1 MSTALQRDRS
11 QAPYG
16 FARNEIA
23 GEQALSAVYRYF
35 AISLY
40 LLIATSVVT
49 LVSTGKL
56 DPLSTIVPPVALALK
71 AIRWW
76 RGDPPELSHRAAT
89 FMTIAYFLFFPFD
102 LWLFSRAL
110 AEGAPNP
117 ALYAALLASIHL
129 MLFAMVVRLFSAT
142 TTRDYLFLAMLS
154 FAMILVAAI
163 LTVDTTFLVFFLAF
177 LVLAVA
183 TFVGL
188 EMRRSAEGAVSPPL
202 PMGSPAA
209 RRLSKALSVTAF
221 VVAAASLLLGT
232 AIFFILPRF
241 TAGYLSGLN
250 LQPSL
255 ISGFSDNVELGQI
268 GTIKKNSAVVMRIR
282 STSDVAQMQT
292 VRWRGIALTTF
303 DGRRWTRELREPN
316 TLYPDIGTGWFGLG
330 NIPVEVH
337 RNSRRLAYVVLLEPM
352 ATDALFLPAYAVQV
366 RGRFSPEIE
375 RAGRFSARSYLW
387 MDFTHSVIN
396 PFHNVTK
403 LRYEGVSYVP
413 RVPPELL
420 RASRAEYSEDVRQLY
435 LQLPP
440 LDPRISA
447 LARDITRNA
456 KTPYDKAAA
465 IERHLRTRYGYTL
478 DLSGTPGDNNP
489 LGYFLFT
496 RRAGHCEYFASA
508 MTVML
513 RTLGVPARYV
523 NGFLPGEYNDFGEDY
538 IVRGSDAHSW
548 VEVYFPEFGWITFD
562 PTPPADERARGWL
575 GRLAFYYDW
584 FELMWSEWVINYD
597 LAHQVTLAQNFQKT
611 SREWTDQ
618 TWRIVARQRR
628 SATDWLKHYDA
639 EWFLTRIWPI
649 AMFAAGLIS
658 LIGLRYSRALRE
670 YLALEWGIHF
680 GSREAV
686 TPWLATLLYQQM
698 LRVLARRGWKKAP
711 GQTPREF
718 VAAIPRPEVAE
729 PVRELTSLYQAARFG
744 AQATDAEQMT
754 GLLAEIKSRMR
765 GSKIE

>member
-1 MSTALQRDRS
+1 
-11 QAPYG
+11 
-16 FARNEIA
+16 
-23 GEQALSAVYRYF
+23 VHRYF

-71 AIRWW
+71 ALRWW

-89 FMTIAYFLFFPFD
+89 RLTIAYFLFYPFD

-129 MLFAMVVRLFSAT
+129 MLFALIVRLFSAT

-163 LTVDTTFLVFFLAF
+163 LTVDTTFLVFFLLF

-202 PMGSPAA
+202 PMGTPAA
-209 RRLSKALSVTAF
+209 RRLSRALSVTSFA
-221 VVAAASLLLGT
+221 VAAASLALGS

-241 TAGYLSGLN
+241 TAGYMSGLN
-250 LQPSL
+250 LQSTL

-282 STSDVAQMQT
+282 ANANEAQMGA

-303 DGRRWTRELREPN
+303 DGRRWTREQREPY
-316 TLYPDIGTGWFGLG
+316 TVYPEMGNGWFGLG
-330 NIPVEVH
+330 SVPLEVH
-337 RNSRRLAYVVLLEPM
+337 RHSRRLSYVVLLEPL
-352 ATDALFLPAYAVQV
+352 ATDSLFLPYYAVQV
-366 RGRFSPEIE
+366 RGRFSPEFE
-375 RAGRFSARSYLW
+375 RAGRTSPRNYLLV
-387 MDFTHSVIN
+387 DFTRSVVN

-413 RVPPELL
+413 MIPPQRL
-420 RASRAEYSEDVRQLY
+420 RAAPANYPDEIRRIY
-435 LQLPP
+435 LQLPK
-440 LDPRISA
+440 LDPRIPA
-447 LARDITRNA
+447 LAQEITRSA
-456 KTPYDKAAA
+456 TTPYDKAAA

-478 DLSGTPGDNNP
+478 DLSGSPGENP
-489 LGYFLFT
+489 LAHFLFT

-508 MTVML
+508 MTIML

-548 VEVYFPEFGWITFD
+548 VEVYFPEFGWVTFD
-562 PTPPADERARGWL
+562 PTPPGNERVRGWL
-575 GRLAFYYDW
+575 GRLALYYDW
-584 FELMWSEWVINYD
+584 FELMWSEWIINYD
-597 LAHQVTLAQNFQKT
+597 LAHQTTLAQNFQRT
-611 SREWTDQ
+611 SREWTEQSRQFMD
-618 TWRIVARQRR
+618 RQRR
-628 SATDWLKHYDA
+628 AMVQRFKDWQWELERFGPWRASA
-639 EWFLTRIWPI
+639 
-649 AMFAAGLIS
+649 
-658 LIGLRYSRALRE
+658 IGLLLLALVGFVRGRALRE

-680 GSREAV
+680 GAREAV
-686 TPWLATLLYQQM
+686 TPRLATLLYQQM

-718 VAAIPRPEVAE
+718 VAAIPRSEVAG
-729 PVRELTSLYQAARFG
+729 PVGELTSLYQAARFG

-754 GLLAEIKSRMR
+754 GLLAKIKNVLRTAK
-765 GSKIE
+765 G